1 MPISLTGVED
11 IQIKEQLSLF
21 ILVFLVSSTELGIVW
36 ALWFNNLVNEDMNG
50 VTLFYKSKNLIR
62 LSTQKT
68 EI

>member
-1 MPISLTGVED
+1 MLISLTGVED
-11 IQIKEQLSLF
+11 IQLKEQLSLF
-21 ILVFLVSSTELGIVW
+21 ILVFLVSSTELRIVW

-68 EI
+68 EN

>member
-1 MPISLTGVED
+1 MLISLTGVED
-11 IQIKEQLSLF
+11 IQLKEQLSLF
-21 ILVFLVSSTELGIVW
+21 ILVFLVSSTELRIVW

>member
-21 ILVFLVSSTELGIVW
+21 ILVFLVSSTELRIVW

-68 EI
+68 EN

>member
-68 EI
+68 EN

>member
-1 MPISLTGVED
+1 M
-11 IQIKEQLSLF
+11 SLF

-50 VTLFYKSKNLIR
+50 VTLFYKSKNLIC

>member
-50 VTLFYKSKNLIR
+50 VTLFYKSKNLIH

>member
-1 MPISLTGVED
+1 M
-11 IQIKEQLSLF
+11 SLF

-50 VTLFYKSKNLIR
+50 VTLFYKSKNLIS

>member
-11 IQIKEQLSLF
+11 IQLKEQLSLF
-21 ILVFLVSSTELGIVW
+21 ILVFLVSSTELRIVW